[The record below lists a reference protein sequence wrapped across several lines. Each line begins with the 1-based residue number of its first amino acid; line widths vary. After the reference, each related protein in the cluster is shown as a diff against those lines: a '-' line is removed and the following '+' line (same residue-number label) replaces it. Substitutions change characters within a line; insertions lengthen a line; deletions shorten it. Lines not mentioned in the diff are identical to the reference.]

1 VLEVDLFLPNADL
14 LHTSC
19 TPLTCLLHASYTPLT
34 QVLKVDLF
42 PPNSD
47 LFAPI
52 ADAPKAAFQSQ
63 KKKKLL
69 ENLVP
74 ANGKLSLSIKVLTLL
89 LALLVQKRK
98 N

>member
-1 VLEVDLFLPNADL
+1 
-14 LHTSC
+14 
-19 TPLTCLLHASYTPLT
+19 
-34 QVLKVDLF
+34 VLKVDLF
-42 PPNSD
+42 PPNAD
-47 LFAPI
+47 LFSP
-52 ADAPKAAFQSQ
+52 AAFQSQ

-74 ANGKLSLSIKVLTLL
+74 ANGKLSLSLKVLTLL